1 MAYSKGFLTQ
11 AYSTMT
17 TIRQFEERM
26 IKEFMAGNIPG
37 FVHTYDGQEAVGV
50 GVCMHLSNE
59 DIIGSTHRGH
69 GHCIAK
75 GADIELMILEIM
87 GKAGGLC
94 KGKGGSM
101 HIADIDKGMLGANAI
116 VGGGPPL
123 VNGAAL
129 SMKTLGK
136 PHVAV
141 SFSGDGSSNQG
152 TVMESLNLAGVLDL
166 PHFFVFENNH
176 LAEGTGDEYA
186 VSGDIAA
193 RVRAFDIPCD
203 KVDGTDFFA
212 VYEASKKAIKHCRS
226 GKGPYGLEA
235 DVLRFDGHF
244 IGDPQAYRGE
254 GELDDLRANK
264 DCLKIFRSRVT
275 GEGWLTDSDL
285 DQLDAQA
292 AAAIEK
298 GVQRGLAAPQPTL
311 EELHTDVY
319 CSY

>member
-1 MAYSKGFLTQ
+1 MKYPKQLLLEAYT
-11 AYSTMT
+11 TMT

-26 IKEFMAGNIPG
+26 VKEFMAGNIPG

-50 GVCMHLSNE
+50 GVCIHLTDD

-75 GADIELMILEIM
+75 GCDIELMIAEIM
-87 GKAGGLC
+87 GKAVGLC

-101 HIADIDKGMLGANAI
+101 HIADIDRGMLGANAI

-123 VNGAAL
+123 CNGAAL

-152 TVMESLNLAGVLDL
+152 TVMEALNLAGVLDL
-166 PHFFVFENNH
+166 PHVFVFENNH

-186 VSGDIAA
+186 VSGDIAE
-193 RVRAFDIPCD
+193 RVRAFDIPCE

-235 DVLRFDGHF
+235 DVIRYDGHF

-254 GELDDLRANK
+254 GEVEYNRKHK
-264 DCLKIFRSRVT
+264 DCLKIFRKRVT
-275 GEGWLTDSDL
+275 AEGWLENSDL
-285 DQLDAQA
+285 DRLDEQA
-292 AAAIEK
+292 AAVIES
-298 GVQRGLAAPQPTL
+298 GVQKGLAAPEPPV
-311 EELHTDVY
+311 EALHDDVY

>member
-1 MAYSKGFLTQ
+1 MKYSRQFLVE

-50 GVCMHLSNE
+50 GVCMHLSDN

-75 GADIELMILEIM
+75 GCDIELMILEIM
-87 GKAGGLC
+87 GKQGGLC

-101 HIADIDKGMLGANAI
+101 HIADFDKGMLGANAI
-116 VGGGPPL
+116 VGGGPPIC
-123 VNGAAL
+123 NGAAL

-136 PHVAV
+136 PHIAV

-152 TVMESLNLAGVLDL
+152 TVMEALNLAGVLDL

-186 VSGDIAA
+186 VAGDIAE
-193 RVRAFDIPCD
+193 RVRGFGIPCD

-226 GKGPYGLEA
+226 GKGPYGIEA
-235 DVLRFDGHF
+235 DVIRYDGHF

-254 GELDDLRANK
+254 GEQEYNRKHK
-264 DCLKIFRSRVT
+264 DCLKLFRKRVT
-275 GEGWLTDSDL
+275 GEGWLKDVDC
-285 DQLDAQA
+285 DQLDEA
-292 AAAIEK
+292 AATAIEK
-298 GVQRGLAAPQPTL
+298 GVQRGLAAPQPAP
-311 EELHTDVY
+311 EELYSDVY

>member
-1 MAYSKGFLTQ
+1 MAYSKKFLQ
-11 AYSTMT
+11 ESYSTMT

-50 GVCMHLSNE
+50 GVCSHLSDT

-75 GADIELMILEIM
+75 GCDIELMILEIM
-87 GKAGGLC
+87 GKQGGLC

-101 HIADIDKGMLGANAI
+101 HIADMDKGMLGANAI

-123 VNGAAL
+123 CNGAAL

-136 PHVAV
+136 KDVAV

-152 TVMESLNLAGVLDL
+152 TVMEALNLAGVLQL
-166 PHFFVFENNH
+166 PHLFVFENNH

-186 VSGDIAA
+186 VSGSIAG

-203 KVDGTDFFA
+203 EVDGLDFFA
-212 VYEASKKAIKHCRS
+212 VYEATKKAVAHCRA
-226 GKGPYGLEA
+226 GKGPYGIEA
-235 DVLRFDGHF
+235 DVIRFDGHF
-244 IGDPQAYRGE
+244 IGDPQAYRGD

-264 DCLKIFRSRVT
+264 DCLKIFRARVT
-275 GEGWLTDSDL
+275 GEGWLTDADL
-285 DQLDAQA
+285 DELDEA
-292 AAAIEK
+292 ASQAIEK
-298 GVQRGLAAPQPTL
+298 GVQRGLSAPEPDL
-311 EELHTDVY
+311 SELTSDVY

>member
-1 MAYSKGFLTQ
+1 MKYSKDLLVE
-11 AYSTMT
+11 AYTTMT

-26 IKEFMAGNIPG
+26 IKEFMGGNIPG

-50 GVCMHLSNE
+50 GVCIQLGDD

-75 GADIELMILEIM
+75 GCDIELMITEIM

-123 VNGAAL
+123 CNGAAL

-136 PHVAV
+136 PQVAV

-152 TVMESLNLAGVLDL
+152 TVMEALNLAGVLDL

-186 VSGDIAA
+186 VSGEIVD
-193 RVRAFDIPCD
+193 RVRAFGIPCE

-212 VYEASKKAIKHCRS
+212 VYEASKKAIEHCRS

-235 DVLRFDGHF
+235 DVIRFDGHF
-244 IGDPQAYRGE
+244 IGDPQAYRGD

-264 DCLKIFRSRVT
+264 DCLKIYRARVT
-275 GEGWLTDSDL
+275 GESWLTDSAL
-285 DQLDAQA
+285 DELDERA
-292 AAAIEK
+292 AAVIEQ
-298 GVQRGLAAPQPTL
+298 GVQAGLAAPQPTV
-311 EELHTDVY
+311 EELHNDVY